1 MLSVFIEDYEQASAL
16 RFHYFQNLSVKTV
29 PLVKLI
35 HSFLYF
41 NYWLILCNNILEA
54 FYNSVAA
61 FLLLSLTRAHI
72 IDLIKYQQNF
82 FRKAL

>member
-41 NYWLILCNNILEA
+41 NYWLILCNNIFEA
-54 FYNSVAA
+54 FLQFGCCIPSFILNPSPYNRLNKVPTK
-61 FLLLSLTRAHI
+61 LL
-72 IDLIKYQQNF
+72 
-82 FRKAL
+82 